1 MIPYR
6 MHTHFLGHHIVNGTQ
21 NRVLEHAYLPTSP
34 ISKSLFKTRLI
45 FFSFVAFPMHFSKII
60 GSYFACLRLKKGY
73 YSWINLQICVG
84 LYKGPMYWDWSLVRG
99 HFNGML
105 HPQVNKYCTN
115 DISLN
120 IELFQLM
127 SHDLNT
133 CAHNVD
139 TEMFAPINF
148 EQSTYRSNQA

>member
-84 LYKGPMYWDWSLVRG
+84 LYKGPMDWDWFG
-99 HFNGML
+99 
-105 HPQVNKYCTN
+105 
-115 DISLN
+115 DISMVCYTLRWINIVPTIYHWILN
-120 IELFQLM
+120 CFNWWVMILIHVHIM
-127 SHDLNT
+127 
-133 CAHNVD
+133 
-139 TEMFAPINF
+139 
-148 EQSTYRSNQA
+148 